1 MAPRK
6 GSQTPTTAVLL
17 PFKKSHGREAV
28 ALYNSTG
35 RKALP
40 WQEKQLR
47 AILGVD
53 KNGLY
58 VHMNYGLEVPR
69 RNGKNEVI
77 AAREMYGL
85 EIGERICHTAH
96 RTTTS
101 NSAFR
106 RLYQLLLDA
115 GYQEHSRKKK
125 RMPDKSFF
133 ASKQYGLES
142 IELTGGG
149 SIYFRTRTNNGGLG
163 EGFDLLVIDE
173 AQEYTEKQQSA
184 LVYTVSDSRNPQ
196 TIFTGTPPTAIS
208 AGNVFPKMRKEAVE
222 GKLEATGWA
231 EWSLDELPKDPLSVE
246 LWRKTNPSLGHILSE
261 RNVKQEWKG
270 DAVDFGIQRL
280 GVWISYEQKAIFS
293 PAEWDELKAEKMP
306 ELQKDRFFAVKY
318 GKDGQNVALSVAAK
332 TTGGKVFVE
341 TIACNPVRAGNA
353 WILEYLKNPATAA
366 VAIDGQ
372 AGQALLADEMKKS
385 GMRPPTLPT
394 VAEVV
399 AAGAQFEQTLY
410 SRRIV
415 HSGQGTL
422 REIVTHCEHRPIG
435 SNGGFG
441 YRSLEDGLD
450 VCTLDSAVLALWLA
464 ENAKVVRKQRIR
476 Y

>member
-6 GSQTPTTAVLL
+6 GSQNPTTAVTLSY
-17 PFKKSHGREAV
+17 KRSHGREAV

-40 WQEKQLR
+40 WQEKQIR
-47 AILGVD
+47 HILAVNKD
-53 KNGLY
+53 GLY
-58 VHMNYGLEVPR
+58 THMNYGLEVPR

-77 AAREMYGL
+77 AMRELYGL
-85 EIGERICHTAH
+85 SIGERMCHTAH

-106 RLYQLLLDA
+106 RLYQLLNDA
-115 GYQEHSRKKK
+115 GYQECSRKKK
-125 RMPDKSFF
+125 KMPERSFF

-142 IELTGGG
+142 IQLTGGG

-184 LVYTVSDSRNPQ
+184 LVYTVSDSKNPQ

-208 AGNVFPKMRKEAVE
+208 AGNVFPKMRKQALE

-231 EWSLDELPKDPLSVE
+231 EWSLDALPPDPLKVE
-246 LWRKTNPSLGHILSE
+246 LWRQTNPSFGYILSE
-261 RNVKQEWKG
+261 RNVKQEFKG

-280 GVWISYEQKAIFS
+280 GVWITYDQKSVFS
-293 PAEWDELKAEKMP
+293 PAEWDELKADKLP
-306 ELQKDRFFAVKY
+306 ELQKDRFLAVKF
-318 GKDGQNVALSVAAK
+318 GKDGKNVALSLAAK
-332 TTGGKVFVE
+332 TRDGRIFVE
-341 TIACNPVRAGNA
+341 AIDCSPIRAGNG
-353 WILEYLKNPATAA
+353 WLYPYFRNPAVKAIA
-366 VAIDGQ
+366 VDGQ
-372 AGQALLADEMKKS
+372 NGQALLAAEMQQNGLQK
-385 GMRPPTLPT
+385 PTLPT

-399 AAGAQFEQTLY
+399 SAGALFEQKLY
-410 SRRIV
+410 AKALC
-415 HSGQGTL
+415 HSGQKTL
-422 REIVTHCEHRPIG
+422 REIVTHCDHRPIG

-441 YRSLEDGLD
+441 YKSIDDGLD
-450 VCTLDSAVLALWLA
+450 IAVLDSAVLAVWLA
-464 ENAKVVRKQRIR
+464 ATAKTVHKQRIR

>member
-1 MAPRK
+1 MAARK
-6 GSQTPTTAVLL
+6 GSQAPTTAVTL
-17 PFKKSHGREAV
+17 PYKRSHGKAAV
-28 ALYNSTG
+28 DFYNSSG

-47 AILGVD
+47 HILAVD

-85 EIGERICHTAH
+85 KIGERICHTAH

-106 RLYQLLLDA
+106 RLYQLLISA
-115 GYQEHSRKKK
+115 GFQECSRKKK
-125 RMPDKSFF
+125 EMPEKSFF

-163 EGFDLLVIDE
+163 EGFDLLIIDE

-184 LVYTVSDSRNPQ
+184 LVYTVSDSKNPQ

-222 GKLEATGWA
+222 GRLEATGWA
-231 EWSLDELPKDPLSVE
+231 EWSLDELPGNPLDVA
-246 LWRKTNPSLGHILSE
+246 LWRKTNPSFGYIVSE
-261 RNVKQEWKG
+261 RNIKQEWKG
-270 DAVDFGIQRL
+270 DAIDFGIQRL
-280 GVWISYEQKAIFS
+280 GVWITYDQKSVFS
-293 PAEWDELKAEKMP
+293 PAEWDELKAGKMP
-306 ELQKDRFFAVKY
+306 ELQKDRFLAVKY
-318 GKDGQNVALSVAAK
+318 GKDGQNVALAVASK
-332 TTGGKVFVE
+332 TRDGKIFVE
-341 TIACNPVRAGNA
+341 AIDCAPIRAGNG
-353 WILEYLKNPATAA
+353 WLFEYFHNPAVAA
-366 VAIDGQ
+366 VAVDGQ
-372 AGQALLADEMKKS
+372 NGQALLAAEMDKRGFIK
-385 GMRPPTLPT
+385 PKLPT

-399 AAGAQFEQTLY
+399 SAGALFEQKLY
-410 SRRIV
+410 AKEIT
-415 HSGQGTL
+415 HSGQKTL
-422 REIVTHCEHRPIG
+422 RDIVTHCEHRPIG

-441 YRSLEDGLD
+441 YRSIDDGLD
-450 VCTLDSAVLALWLA
+450 VCVLDAVVLALWLA
-464 ENAKVVRKQRIR
+464 ATAKVVQKQRIR